1 MDINWFPGHMAKT
14 LRQMREQLKAV
25 DMVVETCDARIPES
39 SRNPELDSIMGDKP
53 RLLVL
58 SKADLADPAATTAW
72 LNYYNSNSLEAVAC
86 ESTSRRSLDPL
97 RRRIIEINQHKIDKA
112 KEKGRLIRPIRV
124 MIVGIPNTGKSTLIN
139 SLSGRKAAIVGDKP
153 GVTRN
158 ISWTRSGTEMELM
171 DTPGVLWPRLGEDRF
186 KINLAAS
193 GAIKDEILPIE
204 EVAGLTFLRLVKTYP
219 DLIMVRYK
227 IEQLHDDYDELLPLD
242 ELLEEA
248 ARKRGCLL
256 SGGRADLNRFSN
268 LFLDDLRSGRIGR
281 VTLELPQEL
290 N

>member
-14 LRQMREQLKAV
+14 LRQMRDKLKAV

-72 LNYYNSNSLEAVAC
+72 LNYYNSISLEAVAC

-227 IEQLHDDYDELLPLD
+227 IEKLHDDYDELLPLD